1 MPAILYGIGALAL
14 FVGLV
19 MIGFGIPINEFSFG
33 NTLISAGTTAG
44 VGGLIIVGLGVVAGQ
59 LRRLAEALGV
69 QLPSRLGQPME
80 ASESA
85 GAARPIPPSG
95 RVPFPPRPQS
105 EAYTSEAGAMPSA
118 APMAFEDKLAATYA
132 PTTLPNPDESS
143 VSVEDEISL
152 TPRRPVAPAVQAG
165 TAVTR
170 PSAAPTL
177 GDAGSSMYDRNRDP
191 TTGWPSTQLPQ
202 LRLRPRPGRFTA
214 PTSTQCGRLN
224 RNCPRLPPLMR
235 PGRKHN
241 PILRRATLPPY
252 VANQKH
258 KNRVRPRSSNQ
269 VSSME
274 WAIRCMLMVQSK
286 RNCRKA
292 RCVLLPSMS
301 CAVTLQRTQRFKC
314 QISRGIFLFFFRQS
328 HLTNIVAYGNF
339 LFLAKSEIG

>member
-191 TTGWPSTQLPQ
+191 TTGWPSTPTSSTSPPSQTRPLHSTNFDAMWPAESKLPKAPSANEARTEAQPDTSSRDAATVRGEPEAQKPRTPAILKSGVVDGMGYTLYVDGSIEAELPQ
-202 LRLRPRPGRFTA
+202 GTLRFASINELR
-214 PTSTQCGRLN
+214 
-224 RNCPRLPPLMR
+224 
-235 PGRKHN
+235 
-241 PILRRATLPPY
+241 
-252 VANQKH
+252 
-258 KNRVRPRSSNQ
+258 
-269 VSSME
+269 
-274 WAIRCMLMVQSK
+274 
-286 RNCRKA
+286 
-292 RCVLLPSMS
+292 
-301 CAVTLQRTQRFKC
+301 
-314 QISRGIFLFFFRQS
+314 S
-328 HLTNIVAYGNF
+328 HL
-339 LFLAKSEIG
+339 AKNSKV

>member
-191 TTGWPSTQLPQ
+191 TTGWPSTPTSSTSPPSQTRPLHSTNFDAMWPAESKLPKAPSANEARMEAQPDTSSRDAATVRGEPEAQKPPTPAILKSGVVDGMGYTLYVDGSIEAELPQ
-202 LRLRPRPGRFTA
+202 GTLRFASINELR
-214 PTSTQCGRLN
+214 
-224 RNCPRLPPLMR
+224 
-235 PGRKHN
+235 
-241 PILRRATLPPY
+241 
-252 VANQKH
+252 
-258 KNRVRPRSSNQ
+258 
-269 VSSME
+269 
-274 WAIRCMLMVQSK
+274 
-286 RNCRKA
+286 
-292 RCVLLPSMS
+292 
-301 CAVTLQRTQRFKC
+301 
-314 QISRGIFLFFFRQS
+314 S
-328 HLTNIVAYGNF
+328 HL
-339 LFLAKSEIG
+339 AKNSKV

>member
-1 MPAILYGIGALAL
+1 
-14 FVGLV
+14 
-19 MIGFGIPINEFSFG
+19 
-33 NTLISAGTTAG
+33 
-44 VGGLIIVGLGVVAGQ
+44 
-59 LRRLAEALGV
+59 
-69 QLPSRLGQPME
+69 
-80 ASESA
+80 
-85 GAARPIPPSG
+85 
-95 RVPFPPRPQS
+95 
-105 EAYTSEAGAMPSA
+105 MPSA
-118 APMAFEDKLAATYA
+118 APMVFEDKLAATYA

-191 TTGWPSTQLPQ
+191 TTGWPST
-202 LRLRPRPGRFTA
+202 
-214 PTSTQCGRLN
+214 PTSSTSPPSQTRPLHSTNFDECGRLN

-286 RNCRKA
+286 RNCR
-292 RCVLLPSMS
+292 
-301 CAVTLQRTQRFKC
+301 
-314 QISRGIFLFFFRQS
+314 
-328 HLTNIVAYGNF
+328 
-339 LFLAKSEIG
+339 